1 MNLMVVT
8 CKVTEILMTGRK
20 TGGKK
25 PRTLTTKECML
36 VELIIVFSDIY
47 IYIYIYMQVC
57 IYVFMSVCLPVCLSV
72 CNVRSSRVSSGL
84 STSFLGVPYKL
95 SDLPS
100 MISLLLM
107 NEVLLLSLLL

>member
-1 MNLMVVT
+1 MYV
-8 CKVTEILMTGRK
+8 
-20 TGGKK
+20 
-25 PRTLTTKECML
+25 
-36 VELIIVFSDIY
+36 
-47 IYIYIYMQVC
+47 YMYLCLSVC
-57 IYVFMSVCLPVCLSV
+57 MSVCLPVCLSV

>member
-1 MNLMVVT
+1 M
-8 CKVTEILMTGRK
+8 
-20 TGGKK
+20 
-25 PRTLTTKECML
+25 
-36 VELIIVFSDIY
+36 Y
-47 IYIYIYMQVC
+47 VC
-57 IYVFMSVCLPVCLSV
+57 IYIIMSVYMSVCLPVCLSV

-84 STSFLGVPYKL
+84 STSFPGVPYKL

>member
-1 MNLMVVT
+1 MYV
-8 CKVTEILMTGRK
+8 
-20 TGGKK
+20 
-25 PRTLTTKECML
+25 
-36 VELIIVFSDIY
+36 
-47 IYIYIYMQVC
+47 YMYLCLSVC
-57 IYVFMSVCLPVCLSV
+57 MSVCLPVCLSV

-107 NEVLLLSLLL
+107 NEVLLLSLLLWVMVIGLS

>member
-1 MNLMVVT
+1 MYV
-8 CKVTEILMTGRK
+8 
-20 TGGKK
+20 
-25 PRTLTTKECML
+25 
-36 VELIIVFSDIY
+36 
-47 IYIYIYMQVC
+47 YMYLC
-57 IYVFMSVCLPVCLSV
+57 LSACLPVCLSACLSVCLSV

-84 STSFLGVPYKL
+84 STSFPGVPYKL

>member
-1 MNLMVVT
+1 
-8 CKVTEILMTGRK
+8 
-20 TGGKK
+20 
-25 PRTLTTKECML
+25 
-36 VELIIVFSDIY
+36 
-47 IYIYIYMQVC
+47 MQVC